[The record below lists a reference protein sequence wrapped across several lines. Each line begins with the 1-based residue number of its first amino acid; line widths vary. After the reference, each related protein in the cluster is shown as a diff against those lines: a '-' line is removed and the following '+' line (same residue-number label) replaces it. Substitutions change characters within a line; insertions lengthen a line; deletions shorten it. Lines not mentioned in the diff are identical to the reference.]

1 MTIFASDGTVID
13 RDALRSVGFG
23 VRRQPAVRVDRAA
36 DTKTVE
42 VINETTGGTAGWH
55 THKADGR
62 IAAVATPDVV
72 SGRGV
77 WMAFPT
83 SAVQRKFIRTPWRT
97 PQRST

>member
-13 RDALRSVGFG
+13 RDALRSDVGFG

-77 WMAFPT
+77 
-83 SAVQRKFIRTPWRT
+83 
-97 PQRST
+97 